1 MHVRVRTFGWLVLV
15 WLGCAGAA
23 HAQVPGQVAADSIGS
38 TLRALTARMDSI
50 EAGTCPSGPAIMPPG
65 RSGEPRTDSL
75 VAVIETLSQRL
86 EMIRAGRCASAP
98 GAAPAAPA
106 PATPDPA
113 DDLAALWTAGGAA
126 RLSHPPPGHQP
137 RSAPSSRAANATP
150 AMFGLLLLV
159 AFTVRRPMGVS
170 VHAADAPVREA
181 A

>member
-1 MHVRVRTFGWLVLV
+1 MRVRVGTFGCFVLV
-15 WLGCAGAA
+15 GLGCAGTA
-23 HAQVPGQVAADSIGS
+23 HAQVPGQVAADSIGR

-106 PATPDPA
+106 PASPDTA
-113 DDLAALWTAGGAA
+113 DDLAALEAAAAQVAGGAA
-126 RLSHPPPGHQP
+126 RLRHPPPGAPQP
-137 RSAPSSRAANATP
+137 LRPEFVHRQRNACVF
-150 AMFGLLLLV
+150 ALLLLV
-159 AFTVRRPMGVS
+159 PYTIGV
-170 VHAADAPVREA
+170 
-181 A
+181 